1 MSVERS
7 SQSVTPKERYP
18 PENACWIKFIAAGFF
33 CSGLLAF
40 SAPALAFRPF
50 DGTDAEV
57 AELNHFDIE
66 LQPFGA
72 LQEGPDK
79 RLVAPEAVINYGF
92 AKDWEAVLQGQLES
106 RVFPLGQESLNDA
119 GFFLKH
125 IFREGSLQEGSGP
138 SIAAEFGLLV
148 PNLGINSAVGPSWD
162 WIISQRYPWG
172 TIHLNLQGSWTS
184 DQRAD
189 LFLDLI
195 LEGPSDWT
203 VRPVA
208 EVFSDTQFPGVQ
220 TYSGLVGGIWKVRD
234 DLSVDFAV
242 RHAISTDHSSN
253 ELRLGLTYSFPVE
266 GSHEL
271 PSDSVK
277 APHPPR

>member
-1 MSVERS
+1 MPGNGIRS
-7 SQSVTPKERYP
+7 
-18 PENACWIKFIAAGFF
+18 FAGRNVV
-33 CSGLLAF
+33 CLKRLLAGGLF
-40 SAPALAFRPF
+40 CGFCAVSITPAFAFRPF
-50 DGTDAEV
+50 DGTDADV
-57 AELNHFDIE
+57 AELDHIDLE

-79 RLVAPEAVINYGF
+79 KLVAPAVVVNYGF

-106 RVFPLGQESLNDA
+106 QISPSGLESIDEA
-119 GFFLKH
+119 GLFLKH

-138 SIAAEFGLLV
+138 SIAAEFG
-148 PNLGINSAVGPSWD
+148 PSLD

-172 TIHLNLQGSWTS
+172 TIHVNVQGALAS
-184 DQRAD
+184 DQHAD

-208 EVFSDTQFPGVQ
+208 EVFSDTEIQGIQ
-220 TYSGLVGGIWKVRD
+220 TYSGLIGGIWKVRG

-253 ELRLGLTYSFPVE
+253 ELRLGLTYSFPAE
-266 GSHEL
+266 RSHEV

-277 APHPPR
+277 APHSSR